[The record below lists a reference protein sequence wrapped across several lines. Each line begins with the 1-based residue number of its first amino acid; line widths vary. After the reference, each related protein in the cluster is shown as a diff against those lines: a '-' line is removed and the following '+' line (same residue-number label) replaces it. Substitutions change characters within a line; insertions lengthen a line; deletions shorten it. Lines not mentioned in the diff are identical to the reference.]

1 MFENASTMPDLD
13 LLQEIYNKINTE
25 ERKDVKIAEDGGLY
39 IIKLTTTEIQEIR
52 SKLFGSQEELDEEKD
67 QEGIHL
73 QHL

>member
-25 ERKDVKIAEDGGLY
+25 ERKDIKIAEDGGFY

-52 SKLFGSQEELDEEKD
+52 SKLFGSREELDEKKD
-67 QEGIHL
+67 
-73 QHL
+73 

>member
-25 ERKDVKIAEDGGLY
+25 ERKDVKIAEDGGFY

-52 SKLFGSQEELDEEKD
+52 SKLFGSQEELDEKKD

>member
-1 MFENASTMPDLD
+1 VFENASTMPDLD

>member
-13 LLQEIYNKINTE
+13 LLQEIYNKINTD
-25 ERKDVKIAEDGGLY
+25 ERKDIKIAEDGGFY

-52 SKLFGSQEELDEEKD
+52 SKLFGSQEELDEKKD